1 VTWLQRLRRRWWLA
15 LLGLLFVVV
24 VFAARVA
31 TFYTDVLWFD
41 SIGFASVFWKL
52 LGVKA
57 ALGLAAGVLVTL
69 LVAGNM
75 LLCRRLAP
83 AYRIPSPQEEAV
95 ERYRRAL
102 LPYVRPVLLG
112 VAVMFGLIAGL
123 SMAGRWSTYLLWAN
137 AVEFGRVDPQF
148 GRDLGFFIFVLPF
161 HVLVNSWLFGSLVL
175 TLLATAAAH
184 YVFGGIRPQ
193 SPGQK
198 VTPAVNVHLSLLLA
212 ALVGVR
218 AWGFRLDQY
227 LLSYSER
234 GVVTGLSYTDV
245 HAQLPAYRLLLVIA
259 VICLLLFLVNVRA
272 RGWLL
277 PTAGVGILL
286 VAAVVLAGIF
296 PTVIQRL
303 RVAPQ
308 ELDRERPFIEE
319 NLAAT
324 RFAFGL
330 DDVDSEAFPA
340 AGELSPEQ
348 IEANS
353 ETLSS
358 VRLWSPSTAQVA
370 YEQLQALRPYYN
382 FRDVDVDRYQV
393 DGTPT
398 QVVVSAREISEST
411 LPAGTWQNQ
420 RLAFTHGYGV
430 VASRVSTATSDGQPV
445 FLAEDIP
452 QTGVPAFDIDNP
464 RIYFGEDPPTY
475 SVVGTQ
481 QPEIDYAIEG
491 GGTEEFVYA
500 GADGVGV
507 GSLGRRL
514 AFALRFAE
522 PNILLSNLLTADS
535 KVLYRRQ
542 VRERVLSVAPFLK
555 LDHDPYP
562 VAVDGR
568 VQWVVDAYTTTD
580 MMPYSQRIDL
590 GDLTLVD
597 QEALVLRT
605 SPDGTQSLVRETAQL
620 PGLQGRA
627 NYIRNSVKAV
637 VDAYDGTVR
646 LYVIDD
652 EDPLIA
658 AWRAVFPGVF
668 VDGDELSDELRSH
681 LRYPE
686 DMFRV
691 QSSVFL
697 DYHIEEAD
705 DFYTKEDAW
714 KLPADPAFRNNQLNV
729 AAEQRESR
737 TVRPTYQLLR
747 LPGES
752 NSEFALLQ
760 TFLPGGRDR
769 RNLIAYLAG
778 RGDPEQYGQL
788 KAFVMPPSKTVFGP
802 EQVQARIDADE
813 EIARD
818 VSLLNQ
824 RGSTVIYGDLLTI
837 PIADALL
844 YVQPLFLQAE
854 QSSIP
859 ELTRVILVLDEQVAS
874 ADTLAEALQS
884 LFGVVPGDVVGPGM
898 PPPAAGDPE
907 PPPSGDATADP
918 QIEDLIGQALAAFD
932 RADAALRNG
941 ELGRY
946 QALTRRAQQRLA
958 EAQALLEAGS
968 VEPSESPT
976 EAPSEAPSEAP
987 TEG

>member
-1 VTWLQRLRRRWWLA
+1 MTLRERLRRRWWLA
-15 LLGLLFVVV
+15 LLGLLVVIV
-24 VFAARVA
+24 VFATRVA
-31 TFYTDVLWFD
+31 SFYTDALWFD
-41 SIGFASVFWKL
+41 SIGFAGVFWKL
-52 LGVKA
+52 LGTRV
-57 ALGLAAGVLVTL
+57 ALGLVAGVLVTA

-75 LLCRRLAP
+75 LLARRLAP
-83 AYRIPSPQEEAV
+83 AYRIASPQEAVV
-95 ERYRRAL
+95 ERYRQAL
-102 LPYVRPVLLG
+102 LPYVRPVLLS
-112 VAVMFGLIAGL
+112 VAVMFGLLAGL
-123 SMAGRWSTYLLWAN
+123 SMAARWSTYLLWAN
-137 AVEFGRVDPQF
+137 AQEFGRVDPQF
-148 GRDLGFFIFVLPF
+148 GRDLGFFVFVLPF
-161 HVLVNSWLFGSLVL
+161 HVLLNSWLFASLVL
-175 TLLATAAAH
+175 ALLATAAAH

-198 VTPAVNVHLSLLLA
+198 VTPQANVHLSLLLA
-212 ALVGVR
+212 ALVGIR

-227 LLSYSER
+227 LLSYSQR
-234 GVVTGLSYTDV
+234 GVITGLSYTDV
-245 HAQLPAYRLLLVIA
+245 NAQLPAYRLLLVIA
-259 VICLLLFLVNVRA
+259 VICLVLFLVNVRA

-319 NLAAT
+319 NLQAT

-330 DDVDSEAFPA
+330 DDVDTESFPA
-340 AGELSPEQ
+340 AGQLSAEQ
-348 IEANS
+348 IDANS

-358 VRLWSPSTAQVA
+358 VRLWSPTTAQPA

-382 FRDVDVDRYQV
+382 FRDVDVDRYEV

-398 QVVVSAREISEST
+398 QVVVSAREISERT

-430 VASRVSTATSDGQPV
+430 VASRVSSATVDGQPV

-452 QTGVPAFDIDNP
+452 QRGVPAFDIDNP
-464 RIYFGEDPPTY
+464 RIYFGEDPPEY
-475 SVVGTQ
+475 SIVGTG

-491 GGTEEFVYA
+491 GGTEEFAYA
-500 GADGVGV
+500 GADGVDV
-507 GSLGRRL
+507 GSIGRRL

-542 VRERVLSVAPFLK
+542 VRERVQSVAPFLK

-562 VAVDGR
+562 VAAGGR

-580 MMPYSQRIDL
+580 MIPYSQRFDL
-590 GDLTLVD
+590 AQLTLAD
-597 QEALVLRT
+597 QPGLVLRT
-605 SPDGTQSLVRETAQL
+605 SPDGTQSVAEERVQQPALR
-620 PGLQGRA
+620 GRA

-652 EDPLIA
+652 QDPLIA
-658 AWRAVFPGVF
+658 AWRAVFPAVF
-668 VDGDELSDELRSH
+668 LDGDELSDELRSH

-697 DYHIEEAD
+697 DYHIEGAD
-705 DFYTKEDAW
+705 DFYTREDAW
-714 KLPADPAFRNNQLNV
+714 KLPADPAFSNNQANV
-729 AAEQRESR
+729 VAERRESR

-747 LPGES
+747 LPGEDD
-752 NSEFALLQ
+752 SEFALLQ
-760 TFLPGGRDR
+760 TFLPAGSER

-824 RGSTVIYGDLLTI
+824 RGSMVIYGDLLTV

-844 YVQPLFLQAE
+844 YVEPLFLQAE

-859 ELTRVILVLDEQVAS
+859 ELTRVILVLDDQVVS
-874 ADTLAEALQS
+874 ANTLAQALQR
-884 LFGVVPGDVVGPGM
+884 LFGVVPGSLVGPGEE
-898 PPPAAGDPE
+898 PSDSDPE
-907 PPPSGDATADP
+907 PPPSGEVGADP
-918 QIEDLIGQALAAFD
+918 RIEDLIGQALAAFED
-932 RADAALRNG
+932 AEAALRDG
-941 ELGRY
+941 RLGRY
-946 QALTRRAQQRLA
+946 QALTRQAQQRLA
-958 EAQALLEAGS
+958 EAQALLEAGDA
-968 VEPSESPT
+968 EPGPAPSESPT
-976 EAPSEAPSEAP
+976 E
-987 TEG
+987 G